1 MGRSTAR
8 DSASNNETDP
18 EFFLL
23 TGLSSQPHT
32 RLVLFVVFFILYL
45 ITILGNGLILVLI
58 ITDSHLHTPMY
69 FFLGNLSLVDICY
82 TSNSIPQMLAHS
94 FTKRPTITYTR
105 CFIQMCT
112 GLFLGMAECILLAV
126 MAYDR
131 YVAIC
136 SPLHYTLIMSRKK
149 CGWLVTFC
157 WVLPFF
163 LAIIPSFTMK
173 VQLCGHNV
181 IDHFAC
187 EVQAMVK
194 LACSDLSA
202 NTALTSGS
210 SVFTLL
216 IPFAFILVTYVRI
229 CLAVFRIRSAQG
241 WSKAFS
247 TCGSHLTV
255 VGIFYGTAMAMYLR
269 PQNIS
274 SDQNKFIAI
283 VYGVVTPTLNPII
296 YSLRN
301 KDVKQAL
308 GRIMRR
314 NMVPKG

>member
-1 MGRSTAR
+1 MGRSSSTV
-8 DSASNNETDP
+8 SASNNETEP
-18 EFFLL
+18 EIFLL

-45 ITILGNGLILVLI
+45 ITILGNGLILLLI
-58 ITDSHLHTPMY
+58 IADSHLHTPMY

-82 TSNSIPQMLAHS
+82 TSSTIPQMLAHS
-94 FTKRPTITYTR
+94 FTERSTITNTR
-105 CFIQMCT
+105 CFIQMRT
-112 GLFLGMAECILLAV
+112 SLFLGMAECILLAV

-173 VQLCGHNV
+173 VRLCGHNV
-181 IDHFAC
+181 IDHFIC

-216 IPFAFILVTYVRI
+216 VPFSFILATYVRI

-255 VGIFYGTAMAMYLR
+255 VGIFYGTAMAIYLR
-269 PQNIS
+269 PQNRS
-274 SDQNKFIAI
+274 SDQDKFVAI
-283 VYGVVTPTLNPII
+283 VYGVVTPALNPII

-308 GRIMRR
+308 GRIMGR
-314 NMVPKG
+314 NMAPKG